1 MFHVKIKEDSVF
13 VVLVMDIGGTN
24 IRLGLLKQGEYIPT
38 YIKSFKIKAFVHL
51 ADVVTLFLSDAPD
64 HQITDAAISVA
75 TPVMGDHIKL
85 TNYCWEFSIAAVRA
99 QFGWQRLKVVN
110 DFAAL
115 ALSLPLLRPIELQQM
130 GGGQADAAGTIGL
143 LGAGTG
149 LGVSGLV
156 ATPEGW
162 YPLSGEGGH
171 VTLGA
176 RNARELAIFSHFW
189 TKYGHMSAERLLS
202 GMGLVEV
209 YQVICALDGVPD
221 EALDAAAISQRAMAQ
236 SCGVCAEVMALF
248 CECLGVV
255 AGNLVLSL
263 GASGG
268 LYIGGGIIPQL
279 GDFFVNSAFRQA
291 FEAHGRFR
299 AYLEAVPVYV
309 IHADQAALRGA
320 AHSLDTRFSR
330 LGVNCVMAG

>member
-1 MFHVKIKEDSVF
+1 MFVA
-13 VVLVMDIGGTN
+13 LVMDIGGTN

-38 YIKSFKIKAFVHL
+38 YIQAYKINAFAHL
-51 ADVVTLFLSDAPD
+51 ADVIALFLESAPA

-75 TPVMGDHIKL
+75 TPVMGDYIKL
-85 TNYCWEFSIAAVRA
+85 TNHSWQFSIAAVRA

-115 ALSLPLLRPIELQQM
+115 ALSLPLLHPHELQQI
-130 GGGQADAAGTIGL
+130 GGDEADAAGVIGL

-189 TKYGHMSAERLLS
+189 AKYGHMSAERLLS
-202 GMGLVEV
+202 GTGLVEV
-209 YQVICALDGVPD
+209 YQVVCALDGVPA
-221 EALDAAAISQRAMAQ
+221 EALDAAAISQRAIAQ
-236 SCGVCAEVMALF
+236 SCVVCAEVMALF

-263 GASGG
+263 GATGG

-279 GDFFVNSAFRQA
+279 GDFFVNSTFRQA

-320 AHSLDTRFSR
+320 AHSLDSRFIR
-330 LGVNCVMAG
+330 LGVNCITGGVGTC